1 MISTSTITD
10 RDEALR
16 YLYGRIDYER
26 TLTIPYH
33 QQRLKLDRMRRLL
46 DRLDNPHLDRPVV
59 HIAGT
64 KGKGST
70 AAMIAAI
77 LSAAGYT
84 IGSFTSPH
92 LQRLEER
99 FAIDAMPCGE
109 DDFVALVDRLRPE
122 VEAIDR
128 QTDGDGPTYFEITTA
143 MAMLYFSQRGVDAAL
158 MEVGLGGRLDATN
171 VCQPVLSVIT
181 SISFDHEKQLGS
193 TLASIAREKAGII
206 KPGVPVVSGVREDE
220 PRAEIARV
228 CREHGS
234 RLIQRGVDFDSRYL
248 APKEVESSAATGRV
262 TFSLIGRDDAEY
274 DLGLLGRHQG
284 ANAAVALATIQQL
297 RTQEWRIPDEAIRQ
311 GLATVRCPARVEV
324 LTRRPTVIVDAAHNV
339 ASVEALWNVL
349 AESFSA
355 RRRGM
360 VFASTQ
366 DKNLAGML
374 KVLLPHFDRVIFT
387 QYTNNPRAVPAEEL
401 AALAERL
408 QVELPRCATWSV
420 CDDVATA
427 CDDLCGWA
435 GPDDLICATG
445 SFFTAAEVRAHLISS

>member
-171 VCQPVLSVIT
+171 VCQPVL
-181 SISFDHEKQLGS
+181 
-193 TLASIAREKAGII
+193 
-206 KPGVPVVSGVREDE
+206 
-220 PRAEIARV
+220 
-228 CREHGS
+228 
-234 RLIQRGVDFDSRYL
+234 
-248 APKEVESSAATGRV
+248 
-262 TFSLIGRDDAEY
+262 
-274 DLGLLGRHQG
+274 
-284 ANAAVALATIQQL
+284 
-297 RTQEWRIPDEAIRQ
+297 
-311 GLATVRCPARVEV
+311 
-324 LTRRPTVIVDAAHNV
+324 
-339 ASVEALWNVL
+339 
-349 AESFSA
+349 
-355 RRRGM
+355 
-360 VFASTQ
+360 
-366 DKNLAGML
+366 
-374 KVLLPHFDRVIFT
+374 
-387 QYTNNPRAVPAEEL
+387 
-401 AALAERL
+401 
-408 QVELPRCATWSV
+408 
-420 CDDVATA
+420 
-427 CDDLCGWA
+427 
-435 GPDDLICATG
+435 
-445 SFFTAAEVRAHLISS
+445 